1 MLHQIAAGMEG
12 LAAEG
17 LVHRDLAMRNV
28 LVFAFDPA
36 DPAATRVKVSDFGL
50 AVSACVLVSSSKGS
64 LLATCHFKS
73 EGSLLATCNL

>member
-1 MLHQIAAGMEG
+1 MPTQVTAAHKLVMLHQIAAGMEG

-28 LVFAFDPA
+28 LVFAFDSA

-50 AVSACVLVSSSKGS
+50 AVSACVSLKG
-64 LLATCHFKS
+64 
-73 EGSLLATCNL
+73 